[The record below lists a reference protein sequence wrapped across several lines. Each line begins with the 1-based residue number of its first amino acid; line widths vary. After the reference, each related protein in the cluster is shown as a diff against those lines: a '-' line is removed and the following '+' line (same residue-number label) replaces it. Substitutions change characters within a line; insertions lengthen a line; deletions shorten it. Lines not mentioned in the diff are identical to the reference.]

1 MIWKEYWALFNF
13 FFCVYYISIALRAHM
28 SESTAKIL
36 EELGG
41 YHLECRGEREVK
53 VWSEVVYKVFNV
65 YISNPKDG
73 QWIIGILLG
82 IWRVCQMICPGA
94 NSWVLPDLL
103 PMKICLHIIYSVL
116 DFHNQSLG
124 KKLQEHFQNK
134 TMQNFFPLIFMNAW
148 YLSLNKFLVQWTIQ
162 F

>member
-1 MIWKEYWALFNF
+1 MEGILGTFEF
-13 FFCVYYISIALRAHM
+13 FSVYYISIALRAHM

-65 YISNPKDG
+65 YISNQKDG

-94 NSWVLPDLL
+94 NSKVLPDVM
-103 PMKICLHIIYSVL
+103 PMKIYCLH
-116 DFHNQSLG
+116 
-124 KKLQEHFQNK
+124 
-134 TMQNFFPLIFMNAW
+134 LI
-148 YLSLNKFLVQWTIQ
+148 
-162 F
+162 